1 MMTTMTKSFEQ
12 WLEECPNK
20 LEFFSRFIDVKE
32 DIENVIERNY
42 DDVTDEQ
49 KEQVLDLYMRQ
60 DWSENNE
67 FISYL
72 INEVKEGNL

>member
-1 MMTTMTKSFEQ
+1 MTTMTKSLDQ

-20 LEFFSRFIDVKE
+20 LEFYSRFIDVKE
-32 DIENVIERNY
+32 DIELVIEDEKLDV
-42 DDVTDEQ
+42 DDNT
-49 KEQVLDLYMRQ
+49 KEIVLKRYMNQ

-72 INEVKEGNL
+72 INEVKEAK

>member
-1 MMTTMTKSFEQ
+1 MMTTMTKSLDQ

-20 LEFFSRFIDVKE
+20 LEFYSRFIDVKE
-32 DIENVIERNY
+32 DIELVIEDEKLDV
-42 DDVTDEQ
+42 DDNT
-49 KEQVLDLYMRQ
+49 KEIVLKRYMNQ

-72 INEVKEGNL
+72 INEVKEAK

>member
-1 MMTTMTKSFEQ
+1 MMQTMTKSLDQ

-20 LEFFSRFIDVKE
+20 LEFYNRFIDVKE
-32 DIENVIERNY
+32 DILNVIEDEKLEV
-42 DDVTDEQ
+42 DDDTVEIVVTR
-49 KEQVLDLYMRQ
+49 YMRQ

-72 INEVKEGNL
+72 LNDTMEAN